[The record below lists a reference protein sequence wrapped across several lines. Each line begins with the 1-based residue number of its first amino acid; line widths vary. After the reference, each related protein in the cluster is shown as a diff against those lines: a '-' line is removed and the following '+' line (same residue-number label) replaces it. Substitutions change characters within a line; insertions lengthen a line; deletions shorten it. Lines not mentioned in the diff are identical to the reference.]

1 MPSSGQRCWDASPEE
16 TDPNTGYSPT
26 FCRAHK
32 SGMVSTTLENNPP
45 VAITIKGPVTARKAK
60 VLGVGS
66 SGLEWAM
73 QEAEKGWVQMPGKGE
88 STRSRDHTTQEQEL
102 F

>member
-16 TDPNTGYSPT
+16 TDPDTAYNPT

-32 SGMVSTTLENNPP
+32 SGMVSTTLKNNPP
-45 VAITIKGPVTARKAK
+45 MAITIKGSVTTRKAK

-66 SGLEWAM
+66 SGRGVGNA
-73 QEAEKGWVQMPGKGE
+73 GG
-88 STRSRDHTTQEQEL
+88 
-102 F
+102 